1 MSYGKTWLSMSMLQI
16 SNGQEKRASVV
27 LAVWWCHGMTWRWQY
42 LPVFVFQQCVVAFV
56 FGIVFS
62 FTFVFVFGI
71 VFSFVFVFVFQQGGA
86 MARPGSASLATEQFM
101 ATVYSKLLATNNGHQ
116 PDSVD
121 NKTSQLV
128 PSIDISGK
136 IQITLCS
143 HRIGF
148 LQTCSFD
155 D

>member
-62 FTFVFVFGI
+62 F
-71 VFSFVFVFVFQQGGA
+71 VFVFVFQQGGA

-121 NKTSQLV
+121 NKNKNE
-128 PSIDISGK
+128 INK
-136 IQITLCS
+136 K
-143 HRIGF
+143 
-148 LQTCSFD
+148 
-155 D
+155 